1 MKKHLLF
8 AAFSLLTMAAMAQ
21 NTYKGLP
28 VIKATERKVDYRV
41 ENIWSRGDWGI
52 APEISPDVLAIPCFS
67 RTVQFAF
74 YTDIDSIA
82 FPMNS
87 AKVQQFYVLTADN
100 KYALTEIRG
109 FDYKPISFD
118 MAAVK
123 SPRYRFWYEQ
133 DKNNEYL
140 ARFRSL
146 YPVES
151 LVKGLNSDS
160 AKALRILKW
169 VHDQWKHNGDNEPR
183 KNDAISILEEVK
195 EGKNF
200 RCVEYGI
207 VTTTALNAIGLPARV
222 LALKTKD
229 VETTRSGAGHVLLE
243 VYLRDM
249 GKWVMM
255 DGQFDAMP
263 VLNGIPLNAVE
274 FQQAIVNNY
283 DQLRI
288 RSLSN
293 TDKDKYIMW
302 AYPYLY
308 YFDVSFD
315 NREGIGR
322 KKEMQEGKPSLML
335 VPIGAKNP
343 SIFQQQWPISN
354 VVYTSSVNEF
364 YAKPE

>member
-8 AAFSLLTMAAMAQ
+8 AAFSLLAMTAMAQ

-28 VIKATERKVDYRV
+28 VIKATVPKADYRV
-41 ENIWSRGDWGI
+41 ENTWSRGEWGI
-52 APEISPDVLAIPCFS
+52 APDISPDVLPVPCFS

-74 YTDIDSIA
+74 YTDIDSIV
-82 FPMNS
+82 FPMDGS
-87 AKVQQFYVLTADN
+87 KVQQFYVLTADN

-109 FDYKPISFD
+109 FDYKPVPFD
-118 MAAVK
+118 MTTVK
-123 SPRYRFWYEQ
+123 SPRYRFWYEGN
-133 DKNNEYL
+133 KNNDYL

-151 LVKGLNSDS
+151 LVRGLTSDS
-160 AKALRILKW
+160 ARALRILKW
-169 VHDQWKHNGDNEPR
+169 VHDQWKHNGNNEPR
-183 KNDAISILEEVK
+183 KYDAISILEEVK

-207 VTTTALNAIGLPARV
+207 VTTTALNAVGLPARV
-222 LALKTKD
+222 LGLKTKD
-229 VETTRSGAGHVLLE
+229 VETTQSGAGHVLLE
-243 VYLRDM
+243 VYLKDM
-249 GKWVMM
+249 KKWVVM

-274 FQQAIVNNY
+274 FQQAIVSSY
-283 DQLRI
+283 DQLEI

-293 TDKDKYIMW
+293 TTKEQYVRW

-308 YFDVSFD
+308 YFDIRFD
-315 NREGIGR
+315 NREGIGL

-335 VPIGAKNP
+335 VPTGAKNP
-343 SIFQQQWPISN
+343 TVFQQRSPISN
-354 VVYTSSVNEF
+354 VVYTNSVAEF